1 MAWSSLSPEL
11 HTTILQHVCA
21 PDYQL
26 IAGLRLVSRSFRQ
39 LLSTDAFWQINPKD
53 CSYLLER
60 PNVLRSLMVAN
71 LKAAVFYLPTQLLHE
86 SFPSLLEV
94 EVS

>member
-11 HTTILQHVCA
+11 HTTILQHVCE

-39 LLSTDAFWQINPKD
+39 LLSTDVFWESNPKD
-53 CSYLLER
+53 CARLLER
-60 PNVLRSLMVAN
+60 PNVFRSLMVAN
-71 LKAAVFYLPTQLLHE
+71 MKAAVFYLPTQLLRE
-86 SFPSLLEV
+86 SFPSLLKV